1 MLVVIA
7 ILCVCVTFILASAV
21 TPPPYWKKG
30 PRANSLLTKEGLVVT
45 VSQGQISQEQVDV
58 IVNTTSKDLNLNGGG
73 VSSSILRAAGV
84 SIQQEAHQ
92 VSPGGIPRGQLVITS
107 GGNLTCSNIYHGSMP
122 NWKGSA
128 SEKVLPSYVQPFAT
142 KCRISYST
150 LVLSFVVIVSM
161 FVSTFLRFCFT
172 VAPAAVCCAVPDYR
186 QSGWYD
192 VNRATCCG
200 HRQPRLPT

>member
-73 VSSSILRAAGV
+73 VSSSILRAAGI

-107 GGNLTCSNIYHGSMP
+107 GGNLACAKIYHGSLP

-128 SEKVLPSYVQPFAT
+128 SEKVSGYVQSFTT
-142 KCRISYST
+142 KRRISYCALVQSFGVMVSLFVATYFLMFLVYCST
-150 LVLSFVVIVSM
+150 CSSSL
-161 FVSTFLRFCFT
+161 
-172 VAPAAVCCAVPDYR
+172 PCA
-186 QSGWYD
+186 
-192 VNRATCCG
+192 
-200 HRQPRLPT
+200 